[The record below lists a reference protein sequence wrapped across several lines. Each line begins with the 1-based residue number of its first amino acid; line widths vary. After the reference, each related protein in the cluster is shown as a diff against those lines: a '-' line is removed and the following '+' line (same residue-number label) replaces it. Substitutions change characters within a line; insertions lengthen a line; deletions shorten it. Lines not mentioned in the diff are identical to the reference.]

1 MKKKIFLLKIKKVC
15 LKNFAIVLHRTMI
28 ETSLNFYMVSY
39 NPAYMVELK
48 KGKLFMYFQN
58 YLKKKQNGGKT
69 DHGVKNE
76 MMAKLREFFLILGV
90 LQIISSL
97 RQKRY

>member
-1 MKKKIFLLKIKKVC
+1 MDEKNIFAEIQKVC
-15 LKNFAIVLHRTMI
+15 LKNFAILLHRTMI

-58 YLKKKQNGGKT
+58 YLKKTNG
-69 DHGVKNE
+69 
-76 MMAKLREFFLILGV
+76 
-90 LQIISSL
+90 
-97 RQKRY
+97 RQKRSRCKMQNYG

>member
-1 MKKKIFLLKIKKVC
+1 MKKIFLLKFKKYASKT
-15 LKNFAIVLHRTMI
+15 LPLYFTEKMI

-39 NPAYMVELK
+39 NPAYMVVLK

-69 DHGVKNE
+69 DHGVK
-76 MMAKLREFFLILGV
+76 
-90 LQIISSL
+90 
-97 RQKRY
+97 KRNDG

>member
-1 MKKKIFLLKIKKVC
+1 MVEKNIFAEIQKVC
-15 LKNFAIVLHRTMI
+15 LKNFVIVLHRTMI

-58 YLKKKQNGGKT
+58 YLKKTKWRQNGSQCK
-69 DHGVKNE
+69 
-76 MMAKLREFFLILGV
+76 
-90 LQIISSL
+90 
-97 RQKRY
+97 KRNDG

>member
-1 MKKKIFLLKIKKVC
+1 MDEKNIFAEIPKVC
-15 LKNFAIVLHRTMI
+15 LKNFVIVLHRTMI

-58 YLKKKQNGGKT
+58 YLKKTKWRQNGSWCK
-69 DHGVKNE
+69 
-76 MMAKLREFFLILGV
+76 
-90 LQIISSL
+90 
-97 RQKRY
+97 KRNNG

>member
-1 MKKKIFLLKIKKVC
+1 MDEKNIFAEIPKVC
-15 LKNFAIVLHRTMI
+15 LKNFVIVLHRTMI

-58 YLKKKQNGGKT
+58 YLKKTKWRQTGSRCKKRNNG
-69 DHGVKNE
+69 
-76 MMAKLREFFLILGV
+76 
-90 LQIISSL
+90 
-97 RQKRY
+97 